1 VLPLDTLADKPPE
14 PMTREDFVAVLKHV
28 RGSMDTFVTLEKK
41 DVKRMLD
48 EIRWLKR
55 RLRRVEYVLER
66 GTFWVR
72 APECRLVIWKLERA
86 TGIEPAR

>member
-1 VLPLDTLADKPPE
+1 
-14 PMTREDFVAVLKHV
+14 LKHV

-55 RLRRVEYVLER
+55 RLRRVEYVLCEHPS
-66 GTFWVR
+66 V
-72 APECRLVIWKLERA
+72 V
-86 TGIEPAR
+86 

>member
-1 VLPLDTLADKPPE
+1 VGKRLAGTLLSVLPLDTLADKPPE

-55 RLRRVEYVLER
+55 RLRRVEYVLCEHPS
-66 GTFWVR
+66 V
-72 APECRLVIWKLERA
+72 V
-86 TGIEPAR
+86 